1 MSRSAVY
8 SAARPLEV
16 EIRYNSGEVHNRIA
30 VAIAS
35 MWKEALGIET
45 TLYAEEFRAL
55 LQTIQARKETQVFR
69 SSWVGDYN
77 DAYTFA
83 QTLQSDFGI
92 NLTGYSNPRYDELLD
107 HAIHEAELGRRRAW
121 LEQAERLMLAD
132 HPLLPIYFYVNK
144 HMVKPRVQG
153 WTDNV
158 MNVQYS
164 KALTLAGSS

>member
-1 MSRSAVY
+1 
-8 SAARPLEV
+8 
-16 EIRYNSGEVHNRIA
+16 
-30 VAIAS
+30 
-35 MWKEALGIET
+35 MWKEALGVKT

-77 DAYTFA
+77 DAYSFL
-83 QTLQSDFGI
+83 QTQQSDFGI
-92 NLTGYSNPRYDELLD
+92 NLTGYANPRYDELLN
-107 HAIHEAELGRRRAW
+107 HAVHEAALGRRRAW

-164 KALTLAGSS
+164 KALKLAGSS